1 MKKLIYWSTVLVIAL
16 LFTNGLSAQ
25 RWFDVHTNLSIPVGD
40 FGDDDAGGAGIG
52 ANGGLKL
59 NYLINEDGV
68 GAFGA
73 VDFFINGTSRDVQED
88 LEDMFDEAFG
98 VQANYDFP
106 QFRNIP
112 FSTGLQFYIDTH
124 EGVEILLNGGLT
136 ANYFSFSD
144 FEIEIDGDV
153 LKVSADPAFNVG
165 FKVGAELLIAKRIS
179 LQVGYFGLGNHEYSM
194 TTSAPGI
201 PDEQDDYDMNVSML
215 SVGLGYHF
223 R

>member
-1 MKKLIYWSTVLVIAL
+1 MKRLIYWSIVLVIAL

-25 RWFDVHTNLSIPVGD
+25 RWFDVHANLSIPVGD
-40 FGDDDAGGAGIG
+40 FGDDDEGGAGIG

-59 NYLINEDGV
+59 NYLFNEDGV

-73 VDFFINGTSRDVQED
+73 VDFFINGTSQDVQED
-88 LEDMFDEAFG
+88 MEDMFDETFG
-98 VQANYDFP
+98 VQASYDFP

-112 FSTGLQFYIDTH
+112 FSAGLQFYIDTH

-144 FEIEIDGDV
+144 FEIEIEGDV

-165 FKVGAELLIAKRIS
+165 FKVGAELLIAKKIS
-179 LQVGYFGLGNHEYSM
+179 LQVGYFGLGNHEYRA

-201 PDEQDDYDMNVSML
+201 PDEQVDADMNVSIL

>member
-98 VQANYDFP
+98 VQADYDFP
-106 QFRNIP
+106 EFRNIP
-112 FSTGLQFYIDTH
+112 FSAGLQFYIDTH

-136 ANYFSFSD
+136 ANYLSVSN
-144 FEIEIDGDV
+144 FEIEIEGDV
-153 LKVSADPAFNVG
+153 LEMRTEPAFHLG
-165 FKVGAELLIAKRIS
+165 FKAGAELLIAKKIS
-179 LQVGYFGLGNHEYSM
+179 LQVGYFGLGDHELNI

-201 PDEQDDYDMNVSML
+201 PDEQAESDMKVSIL
-215 SVGLGYHF
+215 TVGFGYHF